1 MDAIAPSWVAGVR
14 RTIPHP
20 SAGAKR
26 AGPIL
31 GRAWQGASRGYACAV
46 LPPARLRDLLLIA
59 LALVTGAT
67 DATAFERL
75 GHVFASVI
83 TGNLVLIGISAV
95 QGDGTAALLAGTAL
109 AAYAAGVSLTAP
121 SRHSSAG
128 PAPLWPAAATV
139 RLGAEG
145 ALLAV
150 FAGGWE
156 LAPAHPGTSTQALL
170 LAAAAG
176 AMGMQS
182 TAVRRLGQISTTY
195 LTSTLTGVFES
206 LARLRWPAG
215 QGRSVGILCSAL
227 AGAAAG
233 TEIVASARAWL
244 PALQLI
250 PLVLVVLAARGLAGI
265 TADE

>member
-1 MDAIAPSWVAGVR
+1 MLA
-14 RTIPHP
+14 
-20 SAGAKR
+20 
-26 AGPIL
+26 
-31 GRAWQGASRGYACAV
+31 
-46 LPPARLRDLLLIA
+46 PARLRDLLLIA
-59 LALVTGAT
+59 LAVVTGVT
-67 DATAFERL
+67 DATAFVRL

-95 QGDGTAALLAGTAL
+95 QRDGTAALLAGTSL
-109 AAYAAGVSLTAP
+109 AAYAAGVSLAAP
-121 SRHSSAG
+121 RGGSTAG
-128 PAPLWPAAATV
+128 PAPLWPRAATV
-139 RLGAEG
+139 TLGAEG

-150 FAGGWE
+150 FAVGWE
-156 LAPAHPGTSTQALL
+156 LAPDHPGTSTQALL
-170 LAAAAG
+170 LAALAG

-215 QGRSVGILCSAL
+215 QGRSVGILCAAL

-233 TEIVASARAWL
+233 TEIVSSARAWL

-250 PLVLVVLAARGLAGI
+250 PLALVVLSARRLAGV